1 MATAKTTAKAK
12 TTTAA
17 PAANAKRKKRE
28 PRGWYIAKG
37 VKIPLEEYLKD
48 EPEFTGLGRTDMLKK
63 RHPGFGK
70 GEILDM
76 RAVLK

>member
-12 TTTAA
+12 TTTVA

-48 EPEFTGLGRTDMLKK
+48 EPEPTGPGRFDVFKK
-63 RHPGFGK
+63 QGRFPLVE
-70 GEILDM
+70 EILDM

>member
-1 MATAKTTAKAK
+1 MEAEKSTTTAKAK
-12 TTTAA
+12 R
-17 PAANAKRKKRE
+17 KRRE

-37 VKIPLEEYLKD
+37 VRMPLEEFLKD
-48 EPEFTGLGRTDMLKK
+48 KPKNTGPSRWEELRKMD
-63 RHPGFGK
+63 PDFFG

>member
-1 MATAKTTAKAK
+1 MEAKKPTTTAK
-12 TTTAA
+12 
-17 PAANAKRKKRE
+17 AKRKKRE

-37 VKIPLEEYLKD
+37 IRIPLEEFLKD
-48 EPEFTGLGRTDMLKK
+48 EPENTGPSRWEELKK
-63 RHPGFGK
+63 YPDFFG

>member
-1 MATAKTTAKAK
+1 MEAEKSTTTAKAK
-12 TTTAA
+12 R
-17 PAANAKRKKRE
+17 KRRE

-37 VKIPLEEYLKD
+37 VRMPLEEFFKD
-48 EPEFTGLGRTDMLKK
+48 EPEYTGPSRWEILKK
-63 RHPGFGK
+63 KYPDLGT